1 MDLLET
7 IRVVDGCFVNLDA
20 HLRRMEESS
29 RELYGIERRFSLDN
43 TAVPLEMRKGRVK
56 CRIRYDG
63 CAEKIEYVPY
73 GPKQVRSLRLVECN
87 GIDYHLKFADRS
99 GLKNLLSRKG
109 GCDEILIVR
118 EGLITDTS
126 YSNVVLTDGKR
137 FVTPDSFLLNGC
149 RRRQLLAQ
157 GMIQEGQITPDDLA
171 KFTALHL
178 INAMLDLGEVVVPI
192 NEIVF

>member
-63 CAEKIEYVPY
+63 CAEKMEYVPY
-73 GPKQVRSLRLVECN
+73 SPKQVRSLRLVECN

-99 GLKNLLSRKG
+99 RLENLLSRRD
-109 GCDEILIVR
+109 GCDDILIVR

-157 GMIQEGQITPDDLA
+157 GVIQEEQITPDDLT

-178 INAMLDLGEVVVPI
+178 INAMLDLEEVVVPI